1 MATVLYCV
9 LGTVYFDMEIKANE
23 LKNGDK
29 GIITHWVNQPDYVGN
44 TIEMKNNELIM
55 SDKNGIET
63 KNVDMRYPHYCKV
76 QLNCA

>member
-1 MATVLYCV
+1 
-9 LGTVYFDMEIKANE
+9 MEIKANE

-44 TIEMKNNELIM
+44 TIEMTDDKVVM
-55 SDKNGIET
+55 TDKNGFKTEQ
-63 KNVDMRYPHYCKV
+63 VDMRHPHLCKV